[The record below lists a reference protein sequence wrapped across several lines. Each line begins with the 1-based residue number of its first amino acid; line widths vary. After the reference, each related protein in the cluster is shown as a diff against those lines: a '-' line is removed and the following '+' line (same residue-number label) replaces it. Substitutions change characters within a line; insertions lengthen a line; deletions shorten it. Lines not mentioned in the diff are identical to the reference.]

1 MFLQKEK
8 NKLWDFHGSPVVKIQ
23 CFKFKGIRVDSL
35 DQISWTRI
43 QNAMQWGQKITKCY
57 DNKEQEG
64 RNVIILCIVLTI
76 YMEGMHACSAM
87 SNSATLCAIAHQTPL
102 PMGLPRQEYWGGL
115 PFLTP
120 GDLLNPGMEPISPT
134 SPALASR
141 FITTEPPGNCI
152 WEVT

>member
-1 MFLQKEK
+1 
-8 NKLWDFHGSPVVKIQ
+8 
-23 CFKFKGIRVDSL
+23 
-35 DQISWTRI
+35 
-43 QNAMQWGQKITKCY
+43 
-57 DNKEQEG
+57 
-64 RNVIILCIVLTI
+64 
-76 YMEGMHACSAM
+76 MHACSAM
-87 SNSATLCAIAHQTPL
+87 SNSATLCTIAHQTPL

-141 FITTEPPGNCI
+141 FITTEPPGNYI